1 MSRQLT
7 RGGNIVFGSKA
18 TATFTAPDGKT
29 HVLSMRGNWRDS
41 KAEIVLGADGG
52 GPVVGVIDRQF
63 FNKREFFGGQQTYAV
78 TIAPG
83 MDMALAVALCIA
95 LDEKNNEK

>member
-1 MSRQLT
+1 MIADLA
-7 RGGNIVFGSKA
+7 IVFGSKA
-18 TATFTAPDGKT
+18 TATFTTPAGQT
-29 HVLSMRGNWRDS
+29 HVFGMRGDWLDS
-41 KAEIVLGADGG
+41 QAEIVLGEDKA
-52 GPVVGVIDRQF
+52 GPVVGLIDRKF